1 VSAITALDLRFS
13 VYFLRYFVLKGYA
26 AGPYHDQAGGGS
38 NFLCLPEVPQWKNY
52 MSSHEPSGTIVG
64 VEYEFHR
71 MGPTTNDIFNEVNG
85 AHSDRLGVCAFCY
98 VQGRSTV
105 AMIPARTQ
113 CPDGWTIE
121 YAGYLATAYSHPTGG
136 HRRSSYM
143 CWSEDLEIALLGG
156 INENQGRI
164 YPVEVHCG
172 ALPCDVYYDLRELAC
187 IVCSK

>member
-1 VSAITALDLRFS
+1 MSAITALDLRFS

-64 VEYEFHR
+64 VEYEFHP
-71 MGPTTNDIFNEVNG
+71 MGPNKNDIFNEVNG

-105 AMIPARTQ
+105 AMIQHEHSVPMAGPSSTQDISLQLIHTPPAAIVAAAICVGARI
-113 CPDGWTIE
+113 WK
-121 YAGYLATAYSHPTGG
+121 
-136 HRRSSYM
+136 
-143 CWSEDLEIALLGG
+143 LLFSA
-156 INENQGRI
+156 E
-164 YPVEVHCG
+164 
-172 ALPCDVYYDLRELAC
+172 
-187 IVCSK
+187 